1 MTLKCLGAIAALLI
15 FVIVIYVVLNDRI
28 VNDPLWSEKI
38 LTKCSNVNMN
48 EAFLSAGMLDYFY
61 ISLGFGSYLGLIY
74 NAKMCPDLLLSETTR
89 NEKWYAIMP
98 LLRLLIGVAICVVF
112 CLINH
117 WIWSAIVTNIYLAGL
132 FKTFLPWFACSM
144 ILFGIND
151 HICIKL
157 NLIKEDKDDSEDDEH
172 LSDNSFEDKARFE
185 QSDDDFFGVRS
196 NSKLHDMRGA
206 NFSREKKKIKDRET
220 DTQENFAINSVQY

>member
-15 FVIVIYVVLNDRI
+15 FVIVTYVVLNDRI
-28 VNDPLWSEKI
+28 VNDPLWSENI

-48 EAFLSAGMLDYFY
+48 EAFLSAGVLDYFY

-74 NAKMCPDLLLSETTR
+74 HAKMCPDLLLSETTR
-89 NEKWYAIMP
+89 NEKWYAMP

-132 FKTFLPWFACSM
+132 FKTFLPMFACSL

-151 HICIKL
+151 HISIKL
-157 NLIKEDKDDSEDDEH
+157 NLIKDDKDDSEDDEH
-172 LSDNSFEDKARFE
+172 LSDNSIEDKA
-185 QSDDDFFGVRS
+185 
-196 NSKLHDMRGA
+196 
-206 NFSREKKKIKDRET
+206 
-220 DTQENFAINSVQY
+220 